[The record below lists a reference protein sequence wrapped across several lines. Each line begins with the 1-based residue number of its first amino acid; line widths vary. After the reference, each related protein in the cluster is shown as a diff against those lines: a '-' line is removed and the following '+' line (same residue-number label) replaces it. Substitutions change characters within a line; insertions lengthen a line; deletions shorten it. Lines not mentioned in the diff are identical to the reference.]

1 MYFKSIFLSIICSAI
16 AFTTVAQVPW
26 LSTIGI
32 KYNDKLVKFLPPSQ
46 AWYSKGFNH
55 SVYYC
60 YNSPKKGARRF
71 DSSRDILNSKYANE
85 FLESVSNVPLKAVVD
100 KDPFVVIVSNK
111 DGELTDIPTPVWN
124 VTHNPDERFQDF
136 GIRDFLTSKCEAVA
150 FVETSISFF
159 VRKDQSTVT
168 LFFYKDMNTFVSHN
182 LGKSHALTDLGEREL
197 VRWLYYVPV
206 KDITKYVQKVL
217 LDIYNNVDGFYK
229 LNFDSSTFDSYLKDL

>member
-1 MYFKSIFLSIICSAI
+1 MYFKSIFLSIICSTI
-16 AFTTVAQVPW
+16 AFTSVAQVSW
-26 LSTIGI
+26 LSTMHI
-32 KYNDKLVKFLPPSQ
+32 KDASKVMEYLPPKN
-46 AWYSKGFNH
+46 AWYGKGFNH
-55 SVYYC
+55 SLYYC
-60 YNSPKKGARRF
+60 YNTPKKGAPSF
-71 DSSRDILNSKYANE
+71 DSSKDILGSEYANE
-85 FLESVSNVPLKAVVD
+85 FIRITAKIPVSDVIA
-100 KDPFVVIVSNK
+100 KDPFVVIVSK
-111 DGELTDIPTPVWN
+111 KGDLIDIPTPVWN

-182 LGKSHALTDLGEREL
+182 LGKLYALTDLGEREL
-197 VRWLYYVPV
+197 LKCLYYAPV

-229 LNFDSSTFDSYLKDL
+229 LDFDSSTFDSYLKDL

>member
-1 MYFKSIFLSIICSAI
+1 MYFKSIFLSIICSTI
-16 AFTTVAQVPW
+16 AFTSVAQVSW
-26 LSTIGI
+26 LSTMHI
-32 KYNDKLVKFLPPSQ
+32 KDASKVMEYLPPKN
-46 AWYSKGFNH
+46 AWYGKGFNH
-55 SVYYC
+55 SLYYC
-60 YNSPKKGARRF
+60 YNPHKKGARSF
-71 DSSRDILNSKYANE
+71 DSSKDILGSEYANE
-85 FLESVSNVPLKAVVD
+85 FIRITAKIPVSDVIA
-100 KDPFVVIVSNK
+100 KDPFVVIVSK
-111 DGELTDIPTPVWN
+111 KGDLIDIPTPVWN

-182 LGKSHALTDLGEREL
+182 LGKLYALTDLGEREL
-197 VRWLYYVPV
+197 LKCLYYAPV

-229 LNFDSSTFDSYLKDL
+229 LDFDSSTFDSYLKDL

>member
-1 MYFKSIFLSIICSAI
+1 M
-16 AFTTVAQVPW
+16 
-26 LSTIGI
+26 
-32 KYNDKLVKFLPPSQ
+32 
-46 AWYSKGFNH
+46 
-55 SVYYC
+55 YYC
-60 YNSPKKGARRF
+60 YNTPKRGARSF
-71 DSSRDILNSKYANE
+71 DFSKDILGSEYANE
-85 FLESVSNVPLKAVVD
+85 FIRITAKIPVSDVVD
-100 KDPFVVIVSNK
+100 KDPFIVIVSK
-111 DGELTDIPTPVWN
+111 KGDLIDIPTPVWN

-182 LGKSHALTDLGEREL
+182 LGKLYALTDLGEREL
-197 VRWLYYVPV
+197 LKCLYYAPV

-229 LNFDSSTFDSYLKDL
+229 LDFDSSTFDSYLKDL

>member
-1 MYFKSIFLSIICSAI
+1 MYFKSIFLSIICSTI
-16 AFTTVAQVPW
+16 AFTSVAQVSW
-26 LSTIGI
+26 LSTMHI
-32 KYNDKLVKFLPPSQ
+32 KDASKVMEYLPPKN
-46 AWYSKGFNH
+46 AWYGKGFNH
-55 SVYYC
+55 SLYYC
-60 YNSPKKGARRF
+60 YNTPKKGARSF
-71 DSSRDILNSKYANE
+71 DSSKDILGSEYANE
-85 FLESVSNVPLKAVVD
+85 FIRITAKIPVSDVIA
-100 KDPFVVIVSNK
+100 KDPFVVIVSK
-111 DGELTDIPTPVWN
+111 KGDLIDIPAPVWN

-182 LGKSHALTDLGEREL
+182 LGKLYALTDLGEREL
-197 VRWLYYVPV
+197 LKCLYYAPV

-229 LNFDSSTFDSYLKDL
+229 LDFDSSTFDSYLKDL

>member
-1 MYFKSIFLSIICSAI
+1 MYFKSIFLSIICRAI
-16 AFTTVAQVPW
+16 AFTSVAQVPW
-26 LSTIGI
+26 LSTMHI
-32 KYNDKLVKFLPPSQ
+32 KDASKVMEYLPPKN
-46 AWYSKGFNH
+46 AWYGKGFNH
-55 SVYYC
+55 SLYYC
-60 YNSPKKGARRF
+60 YNTPKKGARSF
-71 DSSRDILNSKYANE
+71 DSSKDILGSEYANE
-85 FLESVSNVPLKAVVD
+85 FIRITAKIPVSDVVD
-100 KDPFVVIVSNK
+100 KDPFIVIVSK
-111 DGELTDIPTPVWN
+111 KGDLIDIPTPVWN

-182 LGKSHALTDLGEREL
+182 LGKSYALTDLGEREL
-197 VRWLYYVPV
+197 LKCLYYAPV

-229 LNFDSSTFDSYLKDL
+229 LDFDSSTFDSYLKDL

>member
-1 MYFKSIFLSIICSAI
+1 MYFKSIFLSIICSTI
-16 AFTTVAQVPW
+16 AFTSVAQVSW
-26 LSTIGI
+26 LSTMHI
-32 KYNDKLVKFLPPSQ
+32 KDASKVMEYLPPKN
-46 AWYSKGFNH
+46 AWYGKGFNH
-55 SVYYC
+55 SLYYC
-60 YNSPKKGARRF
+60 YNTPKKGARSF
-71 DSSRDILNSKYANE
+71 DSSKDILGSEYANE
-85 FLESVSNVPLKAVVD
+85 FIRITAKIPVSAVIA
-100 KDPFVVIVSNK
+100 KDPFVVIVSK
-111 DGELTDIPTPVWN
+111 KGDLIDIPTPVWN

-182 LGKSHALTDLGEREL
+182 LGKLYALTDLGEREL
-197 VRWLYYVPV
+197 LKCLYYAPV

-229 LNFDSSTFDSYLKDL
+229 LDFDSSTFDSYLKDL

>member
-1 MYFKSIFLSIICSAI
+1 MYFKSIFLSIICSTI
-16 AFTTVAQVPW
+16 AFTSVAQVSW
-26 LSTIGI
+26 LSTMHI
-32 KYNDKLVKFLPPSQ
+32 KDASKVMEYLPPKN
-46 AWYSKGFNH
+46 AWYGKGFNH
-55 SVYYC
+55 SLYYC
-60 YNSPKKGARRF
+60 YNTPKKGARSF
-71 DSSRDILNSKYANE
+71 DSSKDILGSEYANE
-85 FLESVSNVPLKAVVD
+85 FIRITAKIPVSDVIA
-100 KDPFVVIVSNK
+100 KDPFVVIVSK
-111 DGELTDIPTPVWN
+111 KGDLIDIPTPVWN

-182 LGKSHALTDLGEREL
+182 LGKLYAWTDLGEREL
-197 VRWLYYVPV
+197 LKCLYYAPV

-229 LNFDSSTFDSYLKDL
+229 LDFDSSTFDSYLKDL